1 MKSRD
6 AFEAYLNTVVK
17 ERLLQSGKSQE
28 EALFMLDIFLA
39 ASVFL
44 TGVVERNIS
53 TQNSIQRIVSRL
65 EMIRHKIEDARRKP
79 NSGAVDGSP
88 IIRP

>member
-6 AFEAYLNTVVK
+6 AFESYLNSVVK

-28 EALFMLDIFLA
+28 EALFMLDVFLA

-53 TQNSIQRIVSRL
+53 TQNSINRIVSRL
-65 EMIRHKIEDARRKP
+65 EMIRHKIEVERRKP
-79 NSGAVDGSP
+79 QNGNEGL
-88 IIRP
+88 IGNQ